1 MRTIDLYN
9 AFRAVDDDILE
20 RSETNAYNHKKHEAT
35 IFRVSKRR
43 LPAALIAA
51 ILAMLLM
58 GAGVVAIIYGDSIQ
72 NWFSHYWERI
82 TGQQMSGEQA
92 TTIDH
97 LSQEIGLSQ
106 TIGDVTVTIDSAT
119 VGYDNFFL
127 LFRVNGIEFSNK
139 HGYGFEQ
146 VIMDVT
152 PDPVSESN
160 GIGGYGFQYYGADGD
175 GSLLLLLEYSYTSGM
190 GSVRD
195 TRPINIAL
203 TLENFLQNPHVDTE
217 KLIVTGK
224 WSFDFS
230 LDRSMAIEV
239 LQLPDTEIMLMDSE
253 QQEVVPVTITN
264 IELTN
269 TGLIF
274 RYDYADGALTI
285 DFHINVVL
293 DTGESIADGGSSGT
307 LLEDGKTLNCSYQ
320 WLVPV
325 DLDAVA
331 SIQIGDTTLIVP

>member
-1 MRTIDLYN
+1 
-9 AFRAVDDDILE
+9 
-20 RSETNAYNHKKHEAT
+20 
-35 IFRVSKRR
+35 
-43 LPAALIAA
+43 
-51 ILAMLLM
+51 
-58 GAGVVAIIYGDSIQ
+58 
-72 NWFSHYWERI
+72 
-82 TGQQMSGEQA
+82 MSGEQA